1 MTLYRG
7 QPIEFRS
14 IINELRQSA
23 AYLSVANVKTKKKKN
38 CSFFD
43 ASIVYMRLLYD
54 VILFRERVT
63 VLSFKTGSH
72 TANIIDIG

>member
-7 QPIEFRS
+7 QSIEFRS

-23 AYLSVANVKTKKKKN
+23 AYLPVANVKTKKKN
-38 CSFFD
+38 YSFFD

-54 VILFRERVT
+54 VILFRNRVT

-72 TANIIDIG
+72 TANIIDVG